1 MQTESSPQYLTTS
14 QFSPSPQLKQME
26 SEAKQFSSSEVEIS
40 VPLMTDYSEAT
51 SLNDYRVEK
60 VQHTD
65 KVEYNEQ
72 FS

>member
-1 MQTESSPQYLTTS
+1 
-14 QFSPSPQLKQME
+14 ME
-26 SEAKQFSSSEVEIS
+26 SEVKQFSSSEVEIS

>member
-1 MQTESSPQYLTTS
+1 
-14 QFSPSPQLKQME
+14 ME